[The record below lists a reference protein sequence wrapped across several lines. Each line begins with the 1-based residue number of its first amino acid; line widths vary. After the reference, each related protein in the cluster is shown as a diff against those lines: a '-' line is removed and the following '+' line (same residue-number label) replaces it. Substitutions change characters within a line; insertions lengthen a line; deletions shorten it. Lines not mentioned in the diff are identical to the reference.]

1 MGARLRQGVRVGIN
15 CCFATPSLPFL
26 GGTKDA
32 KECSDFGKAQRTD
45 CSPASSKFENIKTRA
60 DCVRSLT
67 TMNKWMKR
75 RIERSRARC
84 RRADVVKREESKV
97 DPKGQD
103 SKQNRAKEKDTPLA
117 YVLG

>member
-1 MGARLRQGVRVGIN
+1 LLLCHSVLA
-15 CCFATPSLPFL
+15 AL

-32 KECSDFGKAQRTD
+32 KECSDFGKAKRTD

-103 SKQNRAKEKDTPLA
+103 SKQKSAKEKDTPLD

>member
-1 MGARLRQGVRVGIN
+1 
-15 CCFATPSLPFL
+15 
-26 GGTKDA
+26 
-32 KECSDFGKAQRTD
+32 
-45 CSPASSKFENIKTRA
+45 
-60 DCVRSLT
+60 
-67 TMNKWMKR
+67 MNKWMKR